1 MEKGDLVHIY
11 NGKKTEIL
19 SLAATQMDLEIIVLS
34 EVSLTTTN
42 TYDIIYMWNLKQNNK
57 LIENRKTD

>member
-1 MEKGDLVHIY
+1 
-11 NGKKTEIL
+11 
-19 SLAATQMDLEIIVLS
+19 MDLEIIVLS

-57 LIENRKTD
+57 LIENRKTDYGHQRWGKKDRKGSKGTNFQI